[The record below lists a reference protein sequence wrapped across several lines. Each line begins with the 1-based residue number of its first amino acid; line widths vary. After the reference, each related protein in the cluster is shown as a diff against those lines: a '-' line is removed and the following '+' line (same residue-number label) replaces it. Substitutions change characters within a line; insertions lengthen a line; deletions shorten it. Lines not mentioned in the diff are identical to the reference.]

1 MTNLGLAAL
10 AMGLE
15 ALWALAAVAADT
27 GQGRARQSHSRATT
41 ASVRPPPISS
51 RLHRQERHGALKVLG
66 LLPASAASAASA
78 ASPRLHRHGALN
90 VLGLLPASA
99 ASAASAASVALRG
112 AIPNAAAAHH
122 RVGVRAMVRVGA
134 SILDRLKGPWFVAKW
149 IWSSKTQSWMLKSQ
163 NHHQ

>member
-51 RLHRQERHGALKVLG
+51 RLHRQEH
-66 LLPASAASAASA
+66 
-78 ASPRLHRHGALN
+78 HGALN
-90 VLGLLPASA
+90 VLGLLPASV

-149 IWSSKTQSWMLKSQ
+149 IWSSQTQSWMLKSQ
-163 NHHQ
+163 NHHHHQDHHRHQDQEMD